1 MSEQNSV
8 VQDQPQTMQEQSMHN
23 FLYLHPNENPATTL
37 VSPVLDPTNYHSWSR
52 SIITALSVKN
62 KVEFIY
68 GSVPQ
73 PVKTYTSYSSWNRCN
88 NMVVSWIVHS
98 VSVPIRQ
105 SIIWMD
111 VAADI
116 WKDLKTRF
124 GQGDLLRILDLQL
137 EAYSLCQGELTVTE
151 YFTKLR
157 VLWDELENFRPDPI
171 CSCPTRCSCKISS
184 IIVQWEQNAQTM
196 RFIIINFTI

>member
-1 MSEQNSV
+1 M
-8 VQDQPQTMQEQSMHN
+8 
-23 FLYLHPNENPATTL
+23 
-37 VSPVLDPTNYHSWSR
+37 
-52 SIITALSVKN
+52 ITSLSAKN

-73 PVKTYTSYSSWNRCN
+73 HAKTDTSYSSWNKCN
-88 NMVVSWIVHS
+88 NMVMSWIVHS
-98 VSVPIRQ
+98 VYVPIRQ

-111 VAADI
+111 IAANI

-124 GQGDLLRILDLQL
+124 GQGDLLRISDLQL
-137 EAYSLCQGELTVTE
+137 EAYSFCQGELTVTE

-171 CSCPTRCSCKISS
+171 CSCPTRYSCKVSS
-184 IIVQWEQNAQTM
+184 IIVQRKQED
-196 RFIIINFTI
+196 